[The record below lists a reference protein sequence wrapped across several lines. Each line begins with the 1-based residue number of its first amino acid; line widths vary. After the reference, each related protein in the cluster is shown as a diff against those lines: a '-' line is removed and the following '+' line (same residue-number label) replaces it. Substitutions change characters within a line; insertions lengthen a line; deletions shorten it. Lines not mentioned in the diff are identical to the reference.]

1 MHKPPLIPTT
11 VGALNESSAVVALQR
26 IATQLRRAGA
36 TLPLTVTAEAPT
48 IESSMA
54 RGLSLALCLVEV
66 EIETC
71 RLEALR
77 SGAHA
82 SILVNWHS
90 HVKAAR
96 ESAGMTS
103 ARLGE
108 LVDLP
113 PDVIDRWE
121 SGEVRT
127 IDGTTLMDVC
137 AALSIDPAWLLG
149 ADDA

>member
-1 MHKPPLIPTT
+1 MLKDPLIPTA
-11 VGALNESSAVVALQR
+11 VGAITESSAVVALQR

-48 IESSMA
+48 IQSPMA

-71 RLEALR
+71 RLEAIR

-82 SILVNWHS
+82 SILVNWHA
-90 HVKAAR
+90 HIKAAR

-103 ARLGE
+103 ARLAE
-108 LVDLP
+108 LVDVT

-121 SGEVRT
+121 SGEART
-127 IDGTTLMDVC
+127 IDGTTLMDLC
-137 AALSIDPAWLLG
+137 DALSIDPAWLLG